1 MPLSAKM
8 LNVNMMIGSGVP
20 ATGAKSQSA
29 YGHEIGGRGLNEHGR
44 GIPPAVGG
52 RNAITVIF

>member
-1 MPLSAKM
+1 M